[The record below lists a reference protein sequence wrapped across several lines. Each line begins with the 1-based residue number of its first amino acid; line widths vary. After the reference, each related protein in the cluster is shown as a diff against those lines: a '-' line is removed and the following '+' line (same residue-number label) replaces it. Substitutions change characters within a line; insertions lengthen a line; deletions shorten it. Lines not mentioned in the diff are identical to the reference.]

1 MNKVLEILE
10 KIKEYSQI
18 RNLHLAQ
25 IRRDI
30 NVLDANQLKILSRFL
45 LQYEREHPEEFPHE
59 IYRIVKDT
67 YLARG
72 GKLHAKQ
79 QYPEPTV
86 GALIFNQEDKILLIK
101 SHKWRGKYSIP
112 GGHIELG
119 ERMEDALKREI
130 KEETGLEIYDVEFIR
145 FDEFIFDEAFWKKKH
160 FIFFDF
166 ACKTNSTEVKLNSEG
181 QEYVWVSLKEALE
194 LPVEPYAKK
203 TIEEYIKEKFLNKFE
218 Q

>member
-1 MNKVLEILE
+1 MNEAFKILE
-10 KIKEYSQI
+10 EIKEYSQTLNPEVKKI
-18 RNLHLAQ
+18 RLSEIRSNLKNLSSKE
-25 IRRDI
+25 IEY
-30 NVLDANQLKILSRFL
+30 LFNQVDSNPNIF
-45 LQYEREHPEEFPHE
+45 PEETAEE
-59 IYRIVKDT
+59 IKFEYVH
-67 YLARG
+67 RG

-101 SHKWRGKYSIP
+101 SHKWRGKYTIP

-145 FDEFIFDEAFWKKKH
+145 FDEFIFDEAFWEKKH

-166 ACKTNSTEVKLNSEG
+166 ACKTNSTEVKLNSEA
-181 QEYVWVSLKEALE
+181 QEYVWVSLEEALE
-194 LPVEPYAKK
+194 FPVEPYAKR
-203 TIEEYIKEKFLNKFE
+203 TIEEYIKKRKAFK
-218 Q
+218 